1 MEIVSSVGLGVGL
14 AAACGCRVFLPVLVM
29 GLAARAGFLDLADG
43 FEWMAA
49 TPALLT
55 VAVAMACEIGAY
67 YVPWLDNLLDTVAMP
82 AAVTAGTVVAANVET
97 GPPLLSW
104 SVAAV
109 AGGGAAAVLQAGT
122 TLLRGASTLATAGL
136 GNPVVSTAE
145 SGGAIG
151 LSLFALTL
159 PVVALAAV
167 LVLVTVVAA
176 GIRRRR
182 FGPRSAGSR
191 QQAEA
196 AASTVQALRRQ
207 LSSGGRRFTKDQMNE
222 R

>member
-14 AAACGCRVFLPVLVM
+14 AAACGFRVFLPVLVM
-29 GLAARAGFLDLADG
+29 GLAARAGFLDLTDG

-55 VAVAMACEIGAY
+55 VAVAMACEVGAY

-82 AAVTAGTVVAANVET
+82 AAVTAGTVVAAANVET

-109 AGGGAAAVLQAGT
+109 TGGGAAAVVQAGT

-151 LSLFALTL
+151 LSLLALTL

-167 LVLVTVVAA
+167 LVLVTAVAA

-182 FGPRSAGSR
+182 FGPRSVGSR

-196 AASTVQALRRQ
+196 AASTARR
-207 LSSGGRRFTKDQMNE
+207 
-222 R
+222 